1 MIKDPGIET
10 KSSGKSESA
19 PSEGMFDEKKD
30 LYVTSEGATAHVP
43 DINKEPLLK
52 DDSKKLAPS
61 LSLELSDDEDQDDLT
76 LPRVD
81 LHRASHFISIA
92 DEEVGVA
99 MIINLIDM

>member
-19 PSEGMFDEKKD
+19 PSEDMFDEKKD

-99 MIINLIDM
+99 MIINLID